1 MDKPASNY
9 PDVLGWLTKGVRHV
23 VEPLQVAVASRPD
36 SIAAGKVVF
45 VELLLQNTLDT
56 EVDALVRLIVPE
68 KDAAGNLGRF
78 GTPVSKILR
87 IGMRAG
93 EVGFA
98 SLPILVAHQAAPN
111 VAYQAI
117 VEVSTEVK
125 GKSARHI
132 RTIEGGIPF
141 DLDSVPNEA
150 RDRIMTLSGLRFSAN
165 LAPKQRAATGIH
177 LATSFIVMPPQI
189 VMLPGELKANY
200 TSLWTVA
207 DLHNPDALP
216 TALRGPLNKIM
227 SSLKRDRVFFPLL
240 RELQTR
246 FDRVGYRLW
255 AGEAVLIAKLM
266 TLCLEKPNPQAGWVI
281 SLTQHIVRRPQLAL
295 SDHAEELVREMLF
308 DDLLMDAG
316 MLGFNMLAE
325 LTGENFGT
333 PDEMQAHLHQLI
345 AALRAESAAPNLAMT
360 WLPLALGGLVANSQV
375 TMVGEN
381 MIETIHLFLK
391 ARDERTVE
399 ANDDL
404 VFLFRIADDLIDRE
418 TQQVS

>member
-45 VELLLQNTLDT
+45 IEVLLQNALDT
-56 EVDALVRLIVPE
+56 EVDALIRLIVPE

-98 SLPILVAHQAAPN
+98 SLPILVSHQAMPN
-111 VAYQAI
+111 VAYQAV
-117 VEVSTEVK
+117 VEVSAEVK
-125 GKSARHI
+125 GKSVRHV
-132 RTIEGGIPF
+132 RSAEGGSPF
-141 DLDSVPNEA
+141 DLDSVTNEA
-150 RDRIMTLSGLRFSAN
+150 RERIMLLSGLRFSAA
-165 LAPKQRAATGIH
+165 LAPKPRAMAGSH
-177 LATSFIVMPPQI
+177 LTTSFIVLPPQI
-189 VMLPGELKANY
+189 VMPPGELKASY

-216 TALRGPLNKIM
+216 TALRGPLNKVM
-227 SSLKRDRVFFPLL
+227 SSLKRDQSFFPLL
-240 RELQTR
+240 KELQAR
-246 FDRVGYRLW
+246 FDRVSYRLW

-281 SLTQHIVRRPQLAL
+281 SLTQHIVRHPQLAL
-295 SDHAEELVREMLF
+295 GNHAEELVREVLF

-316 MLGFNMLAE
+316 MLGFNLLAE
-325 LTGENFGT
+325 LTGEDFGT
-333 PDEMQAHLHQLI
+333 PDEMQAHLNQLI
-345 AALRAESAAPNLAMT
+345 GALRGETAPPNLAMT
-360 WLPLALGGLVANSQV
+360 WLPLALGGLVVNPQI

-381 MIETIHLFLK
+381 MIETVHLFLK

-404 VFLFRIADDLIDRE
+404 IFLFRIADDLIDRE
-418 TQQVS
+418 TQEVS